1 MENNLKD
8 YIIEDEYGRIS
19 FAGDTE
25 QEKKLNE
32 YCFNLTKELNRYQDA
47 VAEMLN
53 YININPSSLDNKIIA
68 AIIRKYNI

>member
-1 MENNLKD
+1 MDNNLLD

-25 QEKKLNE
+25 QEKRLNE

-53 YININPSSLDNKIIA
+53 YISINPISLDNKIIA

>member
-1 MENNLKD
+1 MDNNLKE
-8 YIIEDEYGRIS
+8 YITKDEYGRIS
-19 FAGDTE
+19 FAGDTN

-47 VAEMLN
+47 VAEMLS
-53 YININPSSLDNKIIA
+53 YISINPTSPDNKIIA

>member
-1 MENNLKD
+1 MENNLLAYITKD
-8 YIIEDEYGRIS
+8 EHGRIS

-53 YININPSSLDNKIIA
+53 YISINPNSIDNKIIT